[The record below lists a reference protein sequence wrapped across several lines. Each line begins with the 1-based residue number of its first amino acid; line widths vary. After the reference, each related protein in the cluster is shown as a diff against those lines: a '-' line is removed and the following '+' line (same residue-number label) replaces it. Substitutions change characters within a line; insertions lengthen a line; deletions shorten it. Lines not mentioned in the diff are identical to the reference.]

1 MCSFHLVHQYN
12 SLSLSLSL
20 SLTISLFLSLTN
32 TVTHEDAL
40 ATVNH
45 ALASRSLKQRDLITT
60 IVGIPA
66 AGKTTAL
73 CRLFRKKL
81 PERYTSTGVAEQ
93 SLRGLLHRVAQMGSW
108 KFVSQDQI
116 LEFLAPLLLAGISVS
131 HIVSLAKS
139 LAEEDVGEPTTS
151 SSEDTPSHSQP
162 PSASS
167 VPPASTVMQPA
178 PHSSTTVT
186 EDEKSHAKKIMA
198 CHLRSSST
206 SKEDTVLELIH
217 VVDTG
222 GHPQFMEVMPYL
234 MHNSHVIALVLNL
247 AQPLDAYP
255 QIVFHEED
263 RPFGRP
269 TQSLLTTRQMIQ
281 QCVRTLQAKRC
292 VQGAGQRS
300 KIIVIGTHRDCLSDQ
315 SSTIAALN
323 AELRNMFLPAFS
335 NELIVYRSIDEILY
349 PVNSLTPNE
358 EDEEMFEQIRN
369 SISDPDLGKI
379 IDIPPAFFLFEQDTI
394 RYAKQQGRQ
403 LVSFNECVEVGK
415 PLKMGQEGVQKAL
428 NYFHE
433 HNIFLY
439 FPDVLPDLIFTDPQA
454 PLDFVNTTVAFSY
467 KVQEKEFIGLPAD
480 YMISLKKAIITE
492 KMLQHKIFNKCFIP
506 DLYQPHHVITLFT
519 HLRIIAP
526 LHDSDTSDAKP
537 QPKPQ
542 SQASA
547 EPTPQP
553 SSNKRYLMP
562 CLLPDLTDFTSV
574 LPTSPVAVFVVHFK
588 DDCVPNGTFSGSLSC
603 LLSDHGW
610 KICPKADG
618 TPQCLAHNVVTLRA
632 PNMPA
637 NITYVNATRHL
648 ELHVE
653 CPNVKKYASIFP
665 RIRNAIFSAI
675 HATFSVMHFEH
686 VTIEDAFL
694 CNCHESKLTRHAA
707 KLCHF
712 EQSFY
717 LECTKASGFDCEL
730 KETHTVWI
738 QGQEGGKKG
747 KCI

>member
-1 MCSFHLVHQYN
+1 
-12 SLSLSLSL
+12 
-20 SLTISLFLSLTN
+20 
-32 TVTHEDAL
+32 
-40 ATVNH
+40 
-45 ALASRSLKQRDLITT
+45 
-60 IVGIPA
+60 
-66 AGKTTAL
+66 
-73 CRLFRKKL
+73 
-81 PERYTSTGVAEQ
+81 
-93 SLRGLLHRVAQMGSW
+93 MGSW

-139 LAEEDVGEPTTS
+139 LAEEDVEEPTTS
-151 SSEDTPSHSQP
+151 PSEDTPSHSQP
-162 PSASS
+162 PSATS
-167 VPPASTVMQPA
+167 VPPASTATQPA

-186 EDEKSHAKKIMA
+186 EDEKSHAKEIMA
-198 CHLRSSST
+198 CHLRSSSA

-222 GHPQFMEVMPYL
+222 GQPQFMEVMPYL
-234 MHNSHVIALVLNL
+234 MHNSHVIALVLSL
-247 AQPLDAYP
+247 AQPLDAHP
-255 QIVFHEED
+255 RIVFHEDD
-263 RPFGRP
+263 RPFGHP

-281 QCVRTLQAKRC
+281 QCVCTLQAKRC
-292 VQGAGQRS
+292 IQGAGQRS

-323 AELRNMFLPAFS
+323 AEVRNMFLPAFS
-335 NELIVYRSIDEILY
+335 NELIVYRSIDEILF

-403 LVSFNECVEVGK
+403 MVSFNECVEVGK

-467 KVQEKEFIGLPAD
+467 KVQGKGFVGLPAE

-506 DLYQPHHVITLFT
+506 NLYQPHHVIMLFT

-526 LHDSDTSDAKP
+526 LHDSNTREDEP

-547 EPTPQP
+547 QPTPKP

-562 CLLPDLTDFTSV
+562 CLLPDITDFTSV
-574 LPTSPVAVFVVHFK
+574 LPTSPVVVFVVHFK

-610 KICPKADG
+610 EICPKADG

-637 NITYVNATRHL
+637 KVTYVNATRHL
-648 ELHVE
+648 ELHISCSNVE
-653 CPNVKKYASIFP
+653 AYASIFLH
-665 RIRNAIFSAI
+665 IRKTFFSAI
-675 HATFSVMHFEH
+675 QTTFSVMHFAH
-686 VTIEDAFL
+686 VAIQDAFL
-694 CNCHESKLTRHAA
+694 CDCHESKSVRHAA
-707 KLCHF
+707 KLCNF
-712 EQSFY
+712 EHNSF
-717 LECTKASGFDCEL
+717 LECTIGSDCSCRL
-730 KETHTVWI
+730 KDTHKIWI
-738 QGQEGGKKG
+738 QSQEGAKKG
-747 KCI
+747 KKKV